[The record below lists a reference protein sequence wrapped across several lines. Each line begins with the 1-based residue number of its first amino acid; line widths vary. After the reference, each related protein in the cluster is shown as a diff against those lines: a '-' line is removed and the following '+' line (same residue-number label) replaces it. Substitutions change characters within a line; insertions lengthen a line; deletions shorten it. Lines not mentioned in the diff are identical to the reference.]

1 MPHKYFFSDCSW
13 TLRYTK
19 KLDTSFAKKRQ
30 HFSLRPFSFLLTG
43 KSYDYDFKLDT
54 YTPVS
59 ILLDALETTVVFK
72 IERRYHL
79 WSPF

>member
-1 MPHKYFFSDCSW
+1 M
-13 TLRYTK
+13 TI
-19 KLDTSFAKKRQ
+19 TSII
-30 HFSLRPFSFLLTG
+30 
-43 KSYDYDFKLDT
+43 DT

-59 ILLDALETTVVFK
+59 VLLDALETIVVFK

>member
-1 MPHKYFFSDCSW
+1 M
-13 TLRYTK
+13 
-19 KLDTSFAKKRQ
+19 KRE
-30 HFSLRPFSFLLTG
+30 HFSLRSLSFLLTG
-43 KSYDYDFKLDT
+43 KSYDYYFKLDT

-59 ILLDALETTVVFK
+59 VLLYALETIVVFK

>member
-1 MPHKYFFSDCSW
+1 MCERLVPP
-13 TLRYTK
+13 
-19 KLDTSFAKKRQ
+19 FAKKRE

-43 KSYDYDFKLDT
+43 KSYDYYFKLDT

-59 ILLDALETTVVFK
+59 VLLYALETIVVFK